1 MGAREWY
8 LGRKYGGGTNLSTSF
23 SPPYLS
29 WPAVSQISNLTV
41 VSSRQTVC
49 VRKAAPIVD
58 SCVVTK
64 ISSSSWNSKENFN
77 LELVELSFYKAKNQR
92 RLSNCR
98 LSWKNLKFT
107 RILRGRMCRAETP
120 TWRIIYIYSIVTHML
135 NGCRHICFSSL
146 KLAHHQFPETG
157 FRPVWG
163 PWHRPAPSPR
173 SGATRKTHLT
183 GPAWTG
189 RFWLGHPLVSERQT
203 YWIRGGA
210 ETFVWNLISAS
221 HPS

>member
-8 LGRKYGGGTNLSTSF
+8 LGRKYDGGTNLSTSF

-58 SCVVTK
+58 SCVMTK
-64 ISSSSWNSKENFN
+64 ISSSSGNSKENFN

-92 RLSNCR
+92 RLSNCW

-107 RILRGRMCRAETP
+107 RILRSRMCRAETP
-120 TWRIIYIYSIVTHML
+120 TWRIIYTL
-135 NGCRHICFSSL
+135 LWLICSMDAGTFASL
-146 KLAHHQFPETG
+146 HSNWPIINFQKPVSGRCEGHDTDQHHHQGGEQQG
-157 FRPVWG
+157 
-163 PWHRPAPSPR
+163 
-173 SGATRKTHLT
+173 KLT
-183 GPAWTG
+183 
-189 RFWLGHPLVSERQT
+189 
-203 YWIRGGA
+203 
-210 ETFVWNLISAS
+210 
-221 HPS
+221 